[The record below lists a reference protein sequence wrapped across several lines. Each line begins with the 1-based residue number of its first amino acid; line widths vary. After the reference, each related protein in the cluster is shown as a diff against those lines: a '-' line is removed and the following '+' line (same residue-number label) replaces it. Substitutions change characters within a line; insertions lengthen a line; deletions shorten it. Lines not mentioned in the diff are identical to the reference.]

1 MNPNINR
8 AKFLMSYDN
17 KTTLNENAHI
27 FEINNSSVIS
37 DWLSPDEKYI
47 IFLDELYDIENK
59 TKLGNIW
66 ENFDNFKIFLKH
78 SFEVATNVPQSI
90 KESIL
95 EKLNNQLL
103 IESKTNYTSL
113 KPIFKQ
119 IINEDWSEWVKW
131 GGETAKDFGKWAY
144 KKGEEAYKNISDFAV
159 TSYEGAKKLIGNISR
174 GEWNEVLNL
183 LKSGVKYV
191 ARRLRDAMYHPV
203 GMVLDAILIATGIGK
218 GAQVWAWALIVAL
231 DIYEIYTGDTEEP
244 TSEFMQ
250 YLFLGFDILG
260 FVFAGGVSGLFKSI
274 FGGARTVEE
283 VAEIAAKNP
292 EARKGLLQM
301 VEGAEKT
308 PGLLSKAADWL
319 STKFPAGSTFIKGIL
334 GFVEKIIGKLLYYLK
349 KILSPKGIVA
359 GVSTAGV
366 VYGIEKGLEKVK
378 SFFSGSTGEEDYK
391 DLMSG
396 DAEYTL

>member
-1 MNPNINR
+1 MNDNVKR
-8 AKFLMSYDN
+8 SKFLMSYDN
-17 KTTLNENAHI
+17 RTTLNENFQL
-27 FEINNSSVIS
+27 FESKDSIVIT
-37 DWLSPDEKYI
+37 DWLSPDEKFV

-59 TKLGNIW
+59 IKIGNIW
-66 ENFDNFKIFLKH
+66 ENFDNFKLFLKH
-78 SFEVATNVPQSI
+78 SFEVTTNVPQSI

-119 IINEDWSEWVKW
+119 ILSERTWLEW

-144 KKGEEAYKNISDFAV
+144 KKGEEAYKNVSDFAV

-203 GMVLDAILIATGIGK
+203 GMVLDAILIATQIGK

-244 TSEFMQ
+244 TSEFIQ

-260 FVFAGGVSGLFKSI
+260 FVFAGGVAGLFKSI
-274 FGGARTVEE
+274 FGGVKTVEE
-283 VAEIAAKNP
+283 AAEIVAKNP
-292 EARKGLLQM
+292 EARKGISQM

-349 KILSPKGIVA
+349 KILSPRGVVA
-359 GVSTAGV
+359 GVGTAGV
-366 VYGIEKGLEKVK
+366 VYGIDKGMEKAQ
-378 SFFSGSTGEEDYK
+378 SYFSGTDKKEDDYGDLLSGE
-391 DLMSG
+391 
-396 DAEYTL
+396 AEYTL